1 MLWGWSCAK
10 KIKDVRLFFYAHSI
24 TLIRHI
30 NNFGSEGN
38 VLLITMSEHHSLRLR
53 HIKGLLEKK
62 KKTVAVFSIWKG
74 KAHFHLTLFLCE
86 LNTSTQRC
94 VCLQVQGEREKKLL
108 DLTLSVAT
116 GRRLNSTAHEHL
128 STAVCFLFKPFCT
141 CLGDWLL
148 SFTGV
153 CVGVLCVYVGFG
165 SKGLNPLFEIMHNRE
180 SQLF

>member
-10 KIKDVRLFFYAHSI
+10 KIKDVRLLFFYAHSI

-53 HIKGLLEKK
+53 HIKGLLG

-74 KAHFHLTLFLCE
+74 KPHFHLTLFLCE

-94 VCLQVQGEREKKLL
+94 TRGKEKKNC
-108 DLTLSVAT
+108 LTSHFLKQQADDWTQLHVNIRALFFVFC
-116 GRRLNSTAHEHL
+116 LNHF
-128 STAVCFLFKPFCT
+128 VR
-141 CLGDWLL
+141 LGDWLL

>member
-10 KIKDVRLFFYAHSI
+10 KIKDVRLLFFYAHSI

-53 HIKGLLEKK
+53 HIKGLLGKK
-62 KKTVAVFSIWKG
+62 KLLLYLAFGRENHISIWPC
-74 KAHFHLTLFLCE
+74 F
-86 LNTSTQRC
+86 C
-94 VCLQVQGEREKKLL
+94 VNWTHQLSVVQGERKKKNC
-108 DLTLSVAT
+108 LTSHFLKQQADDWT
-116 GRRLNSTAHEHL
+116 RLHVNIRAL
-128 STAVCFLFKPFCT
+128 FFVCCLNHFAR
-141 CLGDWLL
+141 LGDWLL